1 MKRTVRLYGVLRQ
14 HFGRD
19 FPLELS
25 SPAEGINAL
34 CYLLPGFERFLRNAQ
49 ARGLVFSVFAGARNL
64 TEQDLLFT
72 SADDSL
78 VTRGSFPALMLAPV
92 NFDALYAQELQRMQE
107 EGSATVQ

>member
-34 CYLLPGFERFLRNAQ
+34 CYLLPGFERFSNQKIIGR
-49 ARGLVFSVFAGARNL
+49 SK
-64 TEQDLLFT
+64 E
-72 SADDSL
+72 
-78 VTRGSFPALMLAPV
+78 
-92 NFDALYAQELQRMQE
+92 
-107 EGSATVQ
+107 